1 MIPAA
6 DILLLLTASVSVSHI
21 LKSHINVI
29 SQPSFNSAAKLQV
42 CRERSHEMRHDLE
55 QLIERWLHL
64 GGAGAPALA
73 ASVHGAARWDE
84 QGEGELL
91 TSPCMETVQYLY

>member
-1 MIPAA
+1 
-6 DILLLLTASVSVSHI
+6 
-21 LKSHINVI
+21 
-29 SQPSFNSAAKLQV
+29 
-42 CRERSHEMRHDLE
+42 MRRDPE

-73 ASVHGAARWDE
+73 ASVHEAVRWDE

-91 TSPCMETVQYLY
+91 ASPCMEMVQYLY

>member
-1 MIPAA
+1 
-6 DILLLLTASVSVSHI
+6 
-21 LKSHINVI
+21 
-29 SQPSFNSAAKLQV
+29 
-42 CRERSHEMRHDLE
+42 MRHDLE

-91 TSPCMETVQYLY
+91 ASPCMETVQYLY